1 VLLAAAAARTS
12 RTRLGPCIAILPLR
26 HPLSTATAEHGH
38 GVALGRRGSV
48 ALLEIR
54 SRLSTGLYCLIRHRH
69 RGHEQWQRR
78 RGLLLAGER
87 PIRAF
92 LGGNTEFCLHWLGE
106 ERLESQHHG
115 QAPHQ
120 KTGRFEGQ
128 ANRRRKTRD
137 SVVALEGCE
146 STEKAVYFIQEPSI
160 VAWHR
165 IAI

>member
-1 VLLAAAAARTS
+1 
-12 RTRLGPCIAILPLR
+12 
-26 HPLSTATAEHGH
+26 
-38 GVALGRRGSV
+38 
-48 ALLEIR
+48 
-54 SRLSTGLYCLIRHRH
+54 
-69 RGHEQWQRR
+69 
-78 RGLLLAGER
+78 LLAGER

-106 ERLESQHHG
+106 ERLESQHNG

-160 VAWHR
+160 VAWHPNCHLSRTRSKSLRRR
-165 IAI
+165 IMTMATIFAATANRQELTWLKTICLLFLLVHLVSGCALLNNSVKFYQNQPRRPINWREYTSD